1 MKQSNKIAPSEMDL
15 KGAADS
21 EDSFDKAIARVDKD
35 ISKGIYDKDLVL
47 EDKLKE
53 DQQEEDFFRESKL
66 GQESVQ

>member
-53 DQQEEDFFRESKL
+53 DQQE
-66 GQESVQ
+66 